1 MTRNKI
7 RELTGASAQTGYCY
21 SQPILRPVIIHF
33 CKAVF
38 QPYWLITKQASIITW
53 WQNSQHSYNLTGVT
67 FATNGIVA
75 CYTLCVLLAAHLKQ
89 DWNFR
94 QFCCAGCTAT
104 VTSWNWAMPPRIA
117 FFTSVCSDDYKKIKE
132 GSNTKQVGATR
143 FLFHQA
149 LQLWTSAGASKHSC
163 HAMTNQ
169 VHVRLLMA
177 HSHTASDTL

>member
-1 MTRNKI
+1 M
-7 RELTGASAQTGYCY
+7 QVVQQQ
-21 SQPILRPVIIHF
+21 SQAEIEPCRLGLH
-33 CKAVF
+33 
-38 QPYWLITKQASIITW
+38 
-53 WQNSQHSYNLTGVT
+53 
-67 FATNGIVA
+67 
-75 CYTLCVLLAAHLKQ
+75 
-89 DWNFR
+89 
-94 QFCCAGCTAT
+94 
-104 VTSWNWAMPPRIA
+104 